1 MIQGVDFL
9 DKNGSSFGTALPMYS
24 DIFLYIES
32 DNVGAGLN
40 FRVKLTNQT
49 TNQYYNLKLYPK
61 IGSTTVTTYIST
73 LLRYLSV
80 LNDYPLYVEILEYND
95 DIYSSGASVQL
106 DVYPRIYNSFLP
118 KISDY
123 YY

>member
-1 MIQGVDFL
+1 MIQRVGFL
-9 DKNGSSFGTALPMYS
+9 DKNGNSISGALPMFS

-61 IGSTTVTTYIST
+61 IGSNRIFTYLST

-80 LNDYPLYVEILEYND
+80 LNYYPYT
-95 DIYSSGASVQL
+95 
-106 DVYPRIYNSFLP
+106 
-118 KISDY
+118 
-123 YY
+123 